1 MILKDSL
8 TLSEVFRGL
17 LEFNYGVEA
26 KYVKAEDVI
35 GESTA
40 EICEKLWEVEKAKL
54 SLIDPGLD

>member
-1 MILKDSL
+1 M